1 MPRLTHSDL
10 RAALRFLA
18 ACDAGS
24 GLHAFARSVTAA
36 LPAVIPCDLAVF
48 GLVNTRAQTLA
59 AVENPRLTTEADLA
73 TFMRV
78 SRQSPNPPLDHFA
91 RTGDPEARLISD
103 FVTRRQFHA
112 LPVYTDFYRP
122 LRVEFLLG
130 AFIHDSPTAF
140 DGITLSRT
148 RPDFRERDRAV
159 LTVLRPHIIQGYR
172 TAMAVDRLR
181 ADLVLATNSR
191 EPPGFGLVVLS
202 GNARMRF
209 VSPGVIA
216 LLARYFDAHRHADEL
231 PDSLARWVRQQVDA
245 IRDASRLPAPQP
257 PFVVERNG
265 GRLIARFLSV
275 ARDTWLLLEEPETR
289 AECRRLASLG
299 VSSREARHLCDALWE
314 EEVDPGEPRLREIA
328 RRVISLYRDVPC
340 PAQGAAHLTPHEER
354 LLRLLTQGHSY
365 KTAAAAVGS
374 SVHTVA
380 FHMKH
385 IYAKLQVHSKSE
397 AVAKA
402 LRDRIVE

>member
-1 MPRLTHSDL
+1 
-10 RAALRFLA
+10 
-18 ACDAGS
+18 
-24 GLHAFARSVTAA
+24 
-36 LPAVIPCDLAVF
+36 VF
-48 GLVNTRAQTLA
+48 GLANPRAQTLH
-59 AVENPRLTTEADLA
+59 AVENPRLTTAAELA
-73 TFMRV
+73 TFMRI
-78 SRQSPNPPLDHFA
+78 SGESPNPPLDHFA

-122 LRVEFLLG
+122 LRVEFMLG
-130 AFIHDSPTAF
+130 AFINRSPTAF

-148 RPDFRERDRAV
+148 RPDFGERDRSV
-159 LTVLRPHIIQGYR
+159 LTLLRPHIIQGYR

-181 ADLVLATNSR
+181 ADVVLATNSR
-191 EPPGFGLVVLS
+191 ETPGFGLVVLR
-202 GNARMRF
+202 GNARMHF
-209 VSPGVIA
+209 VSPGAVA
-216 LLARYFDAHRHADEL
+216 LLARYFHPHSQADEL

-245 IRDASRLPAPQP
+245 VRDASRLPVPQP

-265 GRLIARFLSV
+265 GRLIARVVSV
-275 ARDTWLLLEEPETR
+275 ARDTWLLLEE
-289 AECRRLASLG
+289 AEWRRLAPLG
-299 VSSREARHLCDALWE
+299 VGSPEARHLLDALV
-314 EEVDPGEPRLREIA
+314 EEVADGVEPDLPEIVS
-328 RRVISLYRDVPC
+328 RVISLYRDVPR
-340 PAQGAAHLTPHEER
+340 PAQAAAQLTPHEER
-354 LLRLLTQGHSY
+354 LLRLLTEGHGY
-365 KTAAAAVGS
+365 KTAAAVVGS